1 MDAYD
6 LTIQRHDFLVK
17 QRKKTSYKNLNI
29 NEL

>member
-17 QRKKTSYKNLNI
+17 QIKKTNYKNLNV